1 MGEFNKL
8 KFLKKELIE
17 LKGDGFSERKLI
29 DKMIEDEVLNLS
41 LGVSNKKIIPVFSY
55 LLTTMNLKSL
65 FYFRKCVNF
74 IDADTISLNEKVI
87 TKRRREGACVFFFI
101 FLIFSWMLISADVET
116 AELKWFYT
124 VIIVLL
130 IPLVIWYFEKLPS
143 KYEIKDVKEI
153 LNSIDKE
160 KYYEYKIKHFSDYID
175 KSTSPNEREVP
186 TKNLNQ

>member
-1 MGEFNKL
+1 MDFNLTGVWGMLKTPSVGFILFILILIVMFKVKDIYNFFLAIKMGEFNKL

-87 TKRRREGACVFFFI
+87 TKRRREGACVFF
-101 FLIFSWMLISADVET
+101 S
-116 AELKWFYT
+116 
-124 VIIVLL
+124 
-130 IPLVIWYFEKLPS
+130 YF
-143 KYEIKDVKEI
+143 
-153 LNSIDKE
+153 
-160 KYYEYKIKHFSDYID
+160 
-175 KSTSPNEREVP
+175 
-186 TKNLNQ
+186 